1 MMGKFLEGRFWK
13 ILIVVAV
20 FCTCNAWSGEAAE
33 RQAVDQKLE
42 DYVGQLEVS
51 IITKQHKDFILKE
64 VEEVG
69 SVVLGFHSKPAAE
82 IVTEVFNEE
91 KPDLVFELLEKLEL
105 SKHAKLSYL
114 NSPEVEVHKFALIV
128 AKDEKSLSDLLS

>member
-82 IVTEVFNEE
+82 IVAEVFNEE

-105 SKHAKLSYL
+105 SKHEKLGYL

>member
-1 MMGKFLEGRFWK
+1 MMGKFWEGRFWK
-13 ILIVVAV
+13 VLIMVAV

-33 RQAVDQKLE
+33 RQGVDQKLE

-51 IITKQHKDFILKE
+51 VITKQHKDFILKE

-82 IVTEVFNEE
+82 IVAEVFNEE
-91 KPDLVFELLEKLEL
+91 KPGLVFELLEKLEL